1 MRGIPAN
8 ILANIRVCIAIW
20 LATARRTVIEK
31 LAGIVLLVSA
41 VIAAGFEY
49 SIANLY
55 FVPMGCYW
63 PRSLRP
69 WRPPG

>member
-8 ILANIRVCIAIW
+8 IRVCMAIW
-20 LATARRTVIEK
+20 LATAGRTAIEK
-31 LAGIVLLVSA
+31 PAGIVLLVSTF
-41 VIAAGFEY
+41 IAAGFEH